1 MIRIFELALV
11 VVVVE
16 VANQCNVAAKI
27 KAEDQVS
34 WRSLV
39 KSFGATGTGLFPSNY
54 IVVAGLFSN
63 HRIVF

>member
-16 VANQCNVAAKI
+16 VTNQCNVAAKI

-39 KSFGATGTGLFPSNY
+39 KFFGATGTGLFPSNH